1 MAGCFDSLLQKHS
14 ETIKTKNMFY
24 YKKTRKSETITVI
37 KNVNSTI
44 VLVEDPFDESNISL
58 YERKEAEAFL
68 KTYNNA
74 EKLIEAIFKIKG
86 DE

>member
-1 MAGCFDSLLQKHS
+1 
-14 ETIKTKNMFY
+14 MFY

-86 DE
+86 DG

>member
-1 MAGCFDSLLQKHS
+1 
-14 ETIKTKNMFY
+14 MFY

>member
-1 MAGCFDSLLQKHS
+1 
-14 ETIKTKNMFY
+14 MFY

-58 YERKEAEAFL
+58 YERKEAEDFL

-74 EKLIEAIFKIKG
+74 EKLIDTIFKIKG
-86 DE
+86 DKLPTYAKR